1 MSTTVC
7 RVEKTRDFTVMSN
20 HHLRNKGLSLKAK
33 GLLSLMLSLPEEWD
47 YSIEGLTII
56 CAEGITA
63 VRSGIKELEAF
74 GYIKREIVRNEKG
87 QYEQTDYII
96 HEFPVEVEN
105 NTEKQ
110 KQSKAQKKNKK
121 SKAKSD
127 TPASEQPTFEEL
139 PPENPTSDC
148 PISENLTSGNPTSE
162 NQRQL
167 NKNKLNKNKLNT
179 DCIKY
184 QSINYEE
191 SEKPEET
198 APVKE
203 QPETSERWID
213 RYNKTVSAI
222 KKQISYDDLI
232 VSNDAELINDI
243 VSVMAEVF
251 LVDTPYYTIENK
263 KIAAELV
270 RINYRKI
277 TYNRLDTF
285 LLDFSRLYDRIKNPK
300 NYLITALYN
309 IASTAETSITNRVNH
324 DMYGGR

>member
-20 HHLRNKGLSLKAK
+20 HHLRHKGLSLKAK

-47 YSIEGLTII
+47 YSIEGLSTI
-56 CAEGITA
+56 CTEGITA

-87 QYEQTDYII
+87 QYEETDYII
-96 HEFPVEVEN
+96 REFPVEVAN
-105 NTEKQ
+105 NPEKPKKSKEQ
-110 KQSKAQKKNKK
+110 KKK
-121 SKAKSD
+121 SKAKSA
-127 TPASEQPTFEEL
+127 TPASEQPTFDEL

-148 PISENLTSGNPTSE
+148 PISENLTSDNLASE

-167 NKNKLNKNKLNT
+167 NTNKLNKYKLNT

-184 QSINYEE
+184 PSINNTQLEE
-191 SEKPEET
+191 SVTTEKDLEP
-198 APVKE
+198 
-203 QPETSERWID
+203 SERWID
-213 RYNKTVSAI
+213 RYNKTISAI

-232 VSNDAELINDI
+232 VSNNAELINDI
-243 VSVMAEVF
+243 VSVMTEVF

-263 KIAAELV
+263 KIPAELV

-277 TYNRLDTF
+277 TYSRLDTF
-285 LLDFSRLYDRIKNPK
+285 LLDFSRMYDRIKNPK
-300 NYLITALYN
+300 NYLIAALYN

-324 DMYGGR
+324 DMYGYE